1 MCPDPYTLTSSL
13 SSAQAVQAFLTT
25 ASADGAPSPLA
36 AYFHTQKQ
44 QQQQQQQL
52 PQSLRLLQPVQQQQS
67 VALLKQ
73 QQQQQQAPQTLQ
85 PEQQQ
90 HQQQQQAPQTLQP
103 EQQQQ
108 QQKNNYESMSLEER
122 SKAASCV
129 SGTAACTLHMV
140 RARVCCERV
149 CVCL

>member
-90 HQQQQQAPQTLQP
+90 
-103 EQQQQ
+103 Q